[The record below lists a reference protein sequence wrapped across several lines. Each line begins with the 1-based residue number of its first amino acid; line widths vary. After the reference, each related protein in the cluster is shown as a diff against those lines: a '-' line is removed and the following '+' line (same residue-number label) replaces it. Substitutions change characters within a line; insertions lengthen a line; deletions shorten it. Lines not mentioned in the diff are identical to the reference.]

1 MARRPISACNI
12 RFPLTILTYARRENG
27 DVTAL
32 DAREGRRVAMAGA
45 SELAMSRAGLGLDVA
60 ADFSGPDQ
68 TWRPEPALR
77 GLLAPLDHLLISGGD
92 ARLSINPETGCN
104 EYGCQ
109 PLASPE
115 PAGFSSSTAT
125 SISARAYE
133 SAGRARDSLLPSV
146 IALGIDEAFDS
157 RIEAMRGEL
166 KRHLGLSDT
175 NVEVVFSA
183 SGTDSQLHA
192 LFLTQIALGRPLT
205 TVIAAA
211 DQTGSGTVYTAR
223 GHHFGDLTAYGHRV
237 RKGDPIDGVAGSVT
251 SIALPLLDANG
262 DALSPA
268 ESDSLVIDAVR
279 KAIESGS
286 KVLLQTMDSSKLGQ
300 HVPSD
305 RCIRQITDCW
315 PDAVQIVVDACQ
327 MRLGRRR
334 IRGYLA
340 SGFMVLITGS
350 KFFTGPPFSGAL
362 LVPAGLSEAIGRTDL
377 VVSGLLD
384 YSARSD
390 WPKRWDLLRCRFPF
404 RANFGPW
411 LRWEAAIEEIR
422 AYYSVPE
429 AFRRSAIEQLGS
441 GISHIIDASRSLRR
455 LPLPPDLAG
464 AALDDDEQ
472 QLTTIFAFTIE
483 RDGCGLS
490 LDQCKEIYRKLR
502 AHDCPVGQ
510 PVGWNNG
517 SVAALRICISARH
530 VTEAW
535 TPDQT
540 LSLEALSL
548 EALSLE
554 ALASQNLKGA
564 IDRVALIAAKIES
577 ILGG

>member
-1 MARRPISACNI
+1 
-12 RFPLTILTYARRENG
+12 
-27 DVTAL
+27 
-32 DAREGRRVAMAGA
+32 MAGA
-45 SELAMSRAGLGLDVA
+45 SELAMSRSGLGLDPA
-60 ADFSGPDQ
+60 GGFSGRDQ
-68 TWRPEPALR
+68 TWRRPETGLR
-77 GLLAPLDHLLISGGD
+77 GLMAPLDHLLISGGD
-92 ARLSINPETGCN
+92 TRLSINPDTGCN

-109 PLASPE
+109 PLPTAG

-133 SAGRARDSLLPSV
+133 RASRARDALLQSA
-146 IALGIDEAFDS
+146 IAFGIDEAFDA
-157 RIEAMRGEL
+157 RIEAMRDEL

-192 LFLTQIALGRPLT
+192 LFLTQTWLGHPLT

-211 DQTGSGTVYTAR
+211 DQTGSGTVHTAR
-223 GHHFGDLTAYGHRV
+223 GHHFGDFTAHGSRV

-262 DALSPA
+262 NAFLPA

-279 KAIESGS
+279 KAIDSGS
-286 KVLLQTMDSSKLGQ
+286 KVLLQTMDSSKLGR

-305 RCIRQITDCW
+305 GCLRHIGACW

-340 SGFMVLITGS
+340 CGFMVLITGS
-350 KFFTGPPFSGAL
+350 KFFAGPPFSGAL
-362 LVPAGLSEAIGRTDL
+362 LVPTGVSAAMGRTDL
-377 VVSGLLD
+377 VPGGLLD

-390 WPKRWDLLRCRFPF
+390 WPNRWDLLRGCFPL
-404 RANFGPW
+404 RANFGQW
-411 LRWEAAIEEIR
+411 LRWEAAMEEIR

-429 AFRRSAIEQLGS
+429 ALRRATIEQLGS
-441 GISHIIDASRSLRR
+441 GITHIIDASRSLRR
-455 LPLPPDLAG
+455 LPLPPDPAG
-464 AALDDDEQ
+464 AALDDEEQ

-483 RDGCGLS
+483 HEGRSLS

-502 AHDCPVGQ
+502 AQDCPVGQ

-517 SVAALRICISARH
+517 SAAALRICISARH

-535 TPDQT
+535 TPDQAR
-540 LSLEALSL
+540 SLEALSP
-548 EALSLE
+548 EVLSPE
-554 ALASQNLKGA
+554 VLAPEVLSPEFLANQNLKGT

-577 ILGG
+577 MLGG